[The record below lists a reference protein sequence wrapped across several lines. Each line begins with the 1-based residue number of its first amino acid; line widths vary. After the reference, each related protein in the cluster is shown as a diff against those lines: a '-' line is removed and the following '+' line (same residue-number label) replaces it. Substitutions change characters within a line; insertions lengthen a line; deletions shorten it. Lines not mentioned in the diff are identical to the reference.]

1 MWKQM
6 WHWWSRTTEA
16 ERRPA
21 SPIVVVEPDRM
32 AVTEPVAETSEPLV
46 SLPFIAAVAGV
57 AEVLD
62 QPLSTSE
69 SSQIRRY
76 CDSAEPDRF
85 DVNKLPRL
93 PAVLPELLQAI
104 KGGLVSGGQLAEL
117 IHRDP
122 VLVGE
127 VIRLANSAHYRTM
140 RPIESL
146 PQAIVMLGEAGLR
159 RVIATALLKPIHRV
173 NANGWLA
180 GASELVLRHAEACA
194 QTCAQLGG
202 RGVDA
207 FHAYLAGMVCSAG
220 LMPLLRQMDA
230 DVAAL
235 RARRPLLEFVTQAY
249 PRLSLIAATHWQF
262 PEPVLIALSEWRNR
276 DVAPPRSA
284 LGRALAE
291 ADRHEKLTILAP
303 PDGAR
308 DAGVQPSTQGAVS
321 PRLSAKAP
329 SQLASS
335 ESRPVI

>member
-202 RGVDA
+202 AWCRRLSRLSCRHGLFGWPDA
-207 FHAYLAGMVCSAG
+207 AASADG
-220 LMPLLRQMDA
+220 R
-230 DVAAL
+230 
-235 RARRPLLEFVTQAY
+235 RRRRPTSATAVARIRY
-249 PRLSLIAATHWQF
+249 PSLSTTVVDRRH
-262 PEPVLIALSEWRNR
+262 
-276 DVAPPRSA
+276 
-284 LGRALAE
+284 ALAISGAG
-291 ADRHEKLTILAP
+291 ADCAFRVA
-303 PDGAR
+303 
-308 DAGVQPSTQGAVS
+308 
-321 PRLSAKAP
+321 
-329 SQLASS
+329 
-335 ESRPVI
+335 